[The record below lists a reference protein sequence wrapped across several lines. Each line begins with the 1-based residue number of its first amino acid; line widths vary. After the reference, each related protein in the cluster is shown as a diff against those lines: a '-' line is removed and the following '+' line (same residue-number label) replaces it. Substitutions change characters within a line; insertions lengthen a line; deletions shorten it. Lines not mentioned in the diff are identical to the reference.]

1 MHERGEALQVTKS
14 AVVAEDVKA
23 VGGALEGAARFVMAV
38 AAGADVGAQHVGALF
53 GRHASCEFE
62 KLGVGEAGR
71 GVECDGERDF
81 LDGSGELRGGGGGGP
96 PRLRQ
101 VVRPDPAAVGQVDAA
116 QERRDDL
123 AQLDEHVSDL
133 ARLGQRVG
141 AQAQQQRFVGLAGAV
156 DPDVG
161 AGRCGEQ
168 AAQQAEVQQWGGAE
182 VSGYCN

>member
-1 MHERGEALQVTKS
+1 MRVQEA
-14 AVVAEDVKA
+14 
-23 VGGALEGAARFVMAV
+23 
-38 AAGADVGAQHVGALF
+38 
-53 GRHASCEFE
+53 GRR
-62 KLGVGEAGR
+62 EAGR
-71 GVECDGERDF
+71 GVECDGEREY

-101 VVRPDPAAVGQVDAA
+101 VVRPDPVAVGQVDAA

-123 AQLDEHVSDL
+123 AQLNEHVSDL

-161 AGRCGEQ
+161 AGHCGEQ